1 MTTGRINQIIKIC
14 FFLFFYLTICY
25 FFISLFLLFFQ
36 KQSNLNF
43 LLLSLIFSSSFASLS
58 VVLSKYLDAIMNL
71 FLPASSIFHYFPL
84 IFTCFFL
91 FFSSILIFNSPILFC
106 FFILKSSFR
115 GLLFL
120 NFFLNFFFSFPLFLP
135 AAVRPHLHA
144 TSSATLFAPKPR
156 QPRRRSLPDVVRLSH
171 TLQVAA
177 VDHTI
182 SILLNNI
189 QSSFS
194 FFFFFFF
201 LFLFLTL
208 TLTLLRKSSLHAT
221 RR

>member
-91 FFSSILIFNSPILFC
+91 FFSSILIFNSPILFS

-115 GLLFL
+115 GLL
-120 NFFLNFFFSFPLFLP
+120 FLNFFFSFPLFLP
-135 AAVRPHLHA
+135 AAVRPHHLLHA
-144 TSSATLFAPKPR
+144 TSSATLFSPKPR

-189 QSSFS
+189 QSSISISFSFSFS
-194 FFFFFFF
+194 FFFF
-201 LFLFLTL
+201 LFL

>member
-1 MTTGRINQIIKIC
+1 
-14 FFLFFYLTICY
+14 
-25 FFISLFLLFFQ
+25 
-36 KQSNLNF
+36 
-43 LLLSLIFSSSFASLS
+43 
-58 VVLSKYLDAIMNL
+58 MNL

-91 FFSSILIFNSPILFC
+91 FFSSILIFNSPILFS
-106 FFILKSSFR
+106 FFILKYSFR

-135 AAVRPHLHA
+135 AAVRPHHLLHA

-189 QSSFS
+189 QSSISFSFSFS
-194 FFFFFFF
+194 FFFF
-201 LFLFLTL
+201 LFL